1 MSDLSVA
8 THELVRVVWSAVGI
22 LAAAVHLWLWL
33 VWVLWFQLKL
43 CLASHLIKYSTQ
55 SSTYFTLCHRVKALE
70 CVVGR
75 VEDVEERLE
84 ASDHVLVT
92 LAYGVGT
99 SASRVGAN
107 DFIVDNVE
115 IVIHLFRNAVGTVIK
130 SDTTVTLLEANF
142 SNLSGTCKY
151 LVKIQKIL
159 NNRN

>member
-1 MSDLSVA
+1 M
-8 THELVRVVWSAVGI
+8 
-22 LAAAVHLWLWL
+22 
-33 VWVLWFQLKL
+33 
-43 CLASHLIKYSTQ
+43 
-55 SSTYFTLCHRVKALE
+55 
-70 CVVGR
+70 VGR